1 MKGHCTGAPFS
12 TEEVCGPVKRS
23 TVRLH
28 APSAERSAESMVP
41 VTVTEVAVDSTTP
54 DWLTRV
60 STHMV
65 SLVVGVR
72 VDSLMTATPIA
83 QSQRGYQPTALAC
96 GEVVATRCHPLGE
109 QTVFIL

>member
-1 MKGHCTGAPFS
+1 MLYSILYHQSVPTIMKGHCTGAPFS

-65 SLVVGVR
+65 SLVGGHG
-72 VDSLMTATPIA
+72 L
-83 QSQRGYQPTALAC
+83 
-96 GEVVATRCHPLGE
+96 
-109 QTVFIL
+109 TV